1 MTAIHAGQHDDA
13 CPACDDISPCPSC
26 STDEVCQQTYPASCD
41 TCPVNVC
48 VPSRAN
54 PPVGTLVGGIS
65 GGCIGALLL
74 VGGLFLLYRRIRK
87 TMPIPRS
94 RTQEEDNLPLSM
106 LGSATPSENGSDFQ
120 ETTYTMHVYRDP
132 GLGYG
137 TGVSRRARDLW
148 RISEQFEPPET
159 PPTKLSSQES
169 SMEQVPTI
177 VPSCQPSSDTPPDA
191 YHVPSVTNAT
201 PPQVDEMRPQTAA
214 SQSSAARFVTPLP
227 GHTSCDSTLYA
238 FFNELVDDYEDQSDY
253 GSLESGPTPTQAPPT
268 RAMHGRQD
276 IRKLA
281 LPARM
286 PRNKNPLDVAQKPS
300 QLRARPN
307 HTPPVP
313 TPSSQLDDRFS
324 ESVQMAA
331 EGHMR

>member
-1 MTAIHAGQHDDA
+1 MTAISARQHDNS
-13 CPACDDISPCPSC
+13 CLACDDISPCPSC
-26 STDEVCQQTYPASCD
+26 STNEVCQQTYPASCD

-48 VPSRAN
+48 VSSTAN
-54 PPVGTLVGGIS
+54 PSVGTLIGGIS

-87 TMPIPRS
+87 TLPIPRS
-94 RTQEEDNLPLSM
+94 TTKEEDKIPLSM

-120 ETTYTMHVYRDP
+120 ETTHTMHMYREP
-132 GLGYG
+132 GLEYG

-159 PPTKLSSQES
+159 PHTKLSSQES

-177 VPSCQPSSDTPPDA
+177 VPSCQPSTDTPPDA
-191 YHVPSVTNAT
+191 YHVPSVTHAT
-201 PPQVDEMRPQTAA
+201 PPQADEMRPQTAA
-214 SQSSAARFVTPLP
+214 SQSSAARLGTPLP
-227 GHTSCDSTLYA
+227 SHASCDSTLYA

-253 GSLESGPTPTQAPPT
+253 GSLESGPTSTQAPPA
-268 RAMHGRQD
+268 RAMHGCQD

-281 LPARM
+281 TPARM
-286 PRNKNPLDVAQKPS
+286 LRNKSHIDVAQKPS
-300 QLRARPN
+300 QLRARLN

-313 TPSSQLDDRFS
+313 TPSSQLDDCFS
-324 ESVQMAA
+324 ESVQKAA